1 MHLVYV
7 DTYMLKGI
15 EVRIP
20 LVNFQYLNWY
30 VMVEGPECVSVF
42 DARMQLDKMSVA
54 YYVMIGYGIITG
66 LIHET
71 YSFYNNEYP

>member
-1 MHLVYV
+1 
-7 DTYMLKGI
+7 MLKGI

-30 VMVEGPECVSVF
+30 VMAKGLEYVNVV
-42 DARMQLDKMSVA
+42 DTRMHLDKMLVA
-54 YYVMIGYGIITG
+54 YCIVIGYGIITG